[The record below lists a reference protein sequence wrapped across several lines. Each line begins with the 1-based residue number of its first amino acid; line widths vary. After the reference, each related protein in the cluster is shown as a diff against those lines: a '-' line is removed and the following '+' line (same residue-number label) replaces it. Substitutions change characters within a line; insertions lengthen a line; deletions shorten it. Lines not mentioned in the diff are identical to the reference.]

1 MVASDAAI
9 TVAVGKGFG
18 RDDLDEDTKYNTI
31 FWRDVG
37 QSNAL
42 VATAAAKASVGFFMT
57 RLVIVRWQKI
67 LISMAMGTLGVI
79 CVREYLALV
88 RIRFVSCRG
97 PTNSLARSNGHFY
110 MGCMHAHRVLLG

>member
-1 MVASDAAI
+1 MVASDAVI

-42 VATAAAKASVGFFMT
+42 VATAAAKASVGFFMI
-57 RLVIVRWQKI
+57 RLVIVRWQKV
-67 LISMAMGTLGVI
+67 LISMAMGALGAI
-79 CVREYLALV
+79 CVRECFPLYHIA
-88 RIRFVSCRG
+88 
-97 PTNSLARSNGHFY
+97 
-110 MGCMHAHRVLLG
+110 VLGTE